1 MERRF
6 AIFLWKL
13 FHMGAIHHTL
23 IENTRTCLLN
33 LPCAATVW
41 KVTNDAFSS
50 KNHACHLWIRT
61 AWGRKWFAVTPCKT
75 KLVKLLRSPFSP
87 LFQTGNSKIYT
98 LIKRH
103 TPGTSQLYS
112 HGCAQWTPRRIAAGQ
127 WEQVKPKALSIPVT
141 TSLCVMSSG
150 WGELTVSVHM
160 SQFICLCVQERMDV
174 CISGTFVCTDIV
186 CTGTLVSFFFLFFSL
201 CIAAT
206 CKLWQVCVKSL

>member
-33 LPCAATVW
+33 VPCAATVW

-61 AWGRKWFAVTPCKT
+61 AWGRKWFGVTPCKT

-98 LIKRH
+98 LIKNGIH
-103 TPGTSQLYS
+103 PALHNYILMDAHSEHQEESQRASENRWSQKLWVCQS
-112 HGCAQWTPRRIAAGQ
+112 QP
-127 WEQVKPKALSIPVT
+127 LSVWWAVDGGSWLWVCT
-141 TSLCVMSSG
+141 CHSLFVCVFKREWMYAYQA
-150 WGELTVSVHM
+150 H
-160 SQFICLCVQERMDV
+160 LCVQ
-174 CISGTFVCTDIV
+174 
-186 CTGTLVSFFFLFFSL
+186 TLCAQVHWFPFSFFFL
-201 CIAAT
+201 
-206 CKLWQVCVKSL
+206 VCV

>member
-33 LPCAATVW
+33 VPCAATVW

-61 AWGRKWFAVTPCKT
+61 AWGRKWFGVTPCKT

-98 LIKRH
+98 LIKTAYTRH
-103 TPGTSQLYS
+103 FTIIFSWMHTVNTKKNRSGPVRTGEAKSFEYTSHNL
-112 HGCAQWTPRRIAAGQ
+112 
-127 WEQVKPKALSIPVT
+127 
-141 TSLCVMSSG
+141 SLCDEQWMGGADCECAHV
-150 WGELTVSVHM
+150 TVYLFVRSRENGCMHIRHICVYRHCVHRYIG
-160 SQFICLCVQERMDV
+160 FL
-174 CISGTFVCTDIV
+174 F
-186 CTGTLVSFFFLFFSL
+186 LPFFL
-201 CIAAT
+201 
-206 CKLWQVCVKSL
+206 VCV

>member
-13 FHMGAIHHTL
+13 FHMGAIHYTL

-33 LPCAATVW
+33 VPCAATVW

-61 AWGRKWFAVTPCKT
+61 AWGRKWFGVTPCKT

-98 LIKRH
+98 LIKTAYTRH
-103 TPGTSQLYS
+103 FTIIFSWMRTVNTKKDRSGPVRTGEAKSFESQ
-112 HGCAQWTPRRIAAGQ
+112 P
-127 WEQVKPKALSIPVT
+127 LSVWWAVNGGSWLWVCT
-141 TSLCVMSSG
+141 CHSLFVCVFKREWMYAYQA
-150 WGELTVSVHM
+150 H
-160 SQFICLCVQERMDV
+160 LCVQTMCAQV
-174 CISGTFVCTDIV
+174 HWFPF
-186 CTGTLVSFFFLFFSL
+186 SFFFF
-201 CIAAT
+201 
-206 CKLWQVCVKSL
+206 

>member
-33 LPCAATVW
+33 VPCAATVW

-61 AWGRKWFAVTPCKT
+61 AWGRKWFGVTPCKT

-87 LFQTGNSKIYT
+87 LFQTGNSKIYA
-98 LIKRH
+98 LIKTAYTRH
-103 TPGTSQLYS
+103 FTIIFSWMRTVNTKKNRSGPVRTGEAKRFEYTS
-112 HGCAQWTPRRIAAGQ
+112 HN
-127 WEQVKPKALSIPVT
+127 LSLWWAVDGGSWLWVCT
-141 TSLCVMSSG
+141 CHSLFVCVFKREWMYAYQA
-150 WGELTVSVHM
+150 H
-160 SQFICLCVQERMDV
+160 LCVQ
-174 CISGTFVCTDIV
+174 
-186 CTGTLVSFFFLFFSL
+186 TLCAQVHWFPFSFFFL
-201 CIAAT
+201 
-206 CKLWQVCVKSL
+206 VCV

>member
-33 LPCAATVW
+33 VPCAATVW

-61 AWGRKWFAVTPCKT
+61 AWGRKWFGVTPCKT

-98 LIKRH
+98 LIKTAYTRH
-103 TPGTSQLYS
+103 FTIIFSWMHTVNTKKNRS
-112 HGCAQWTPRRIAAGQ
+112 GQ

-186 CTGTLVSFFFLFFSL
+186 CTGTLVSFFFLSFL
-201 CIAAT
+201 
-206 CKLWQVCVKSL
+206 VCV

>member
-33 LPCAATVW
+33 VPCAATVW

-50 KNHACHLWIRT
+50 KNHACRLWIRT
-61 AWGRKWFAVTPCKT
+61 AWGWKWFGVTPCKM
-75 KLVKLLRSPFSP
+75 KLVKLHRSPFSP

-98 LIKRH
+98 LIKTAYTRH
-103 TPGTSQLYS
+103 FTIIFSWMCTVNTKKNRSGPVRTGEAKSFEYTS
-112 HGCAQWTPRRIAAGQ
+112 HN
-127 WEQVKPKALSIPVT
+127 LSLWWAVD
-141 TSLCVMSSG
+141 G
-150 WGELTVSVHM
+150 GELTVSVHM

-186 CTGTLVSFFFLFFSL
+186 CTGTLVSFFFSFF
-201 CIAAT
+201 
-206 CKLWQVCVKSL
+206 